1 MYVPS
6 IENEFWDRV
15 VQRMSNLG
23 TLMQHPGYASGSH
36 IYEFTP
42 DTEPQLVVCVEPHF
56 GVVSVMPSEQ

>member
-1 MYVPS
+1 M
-6 IENEFWDRV
+6 
-15 VQRMSNLG
+15 QRMSNLG